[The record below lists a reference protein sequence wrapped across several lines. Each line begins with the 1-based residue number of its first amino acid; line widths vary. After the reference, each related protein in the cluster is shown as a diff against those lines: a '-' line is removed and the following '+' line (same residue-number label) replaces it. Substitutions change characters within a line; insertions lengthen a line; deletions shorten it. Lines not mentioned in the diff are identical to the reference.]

1 MKWMTQD
8 IEMYEKSKEYVDT
21 VLMLLLPVSF
31 ADDRKQA
38 AGMSEF
44 ITLLSFQLERQFK
57 GRIMMLPSH
66 SYLKSFPED
75 KLVNDVQEWE
85 KKLILEGFSHIFH
98 LTSDSFWKQNEDKL
112 KGNLIWLPSLA
123 LEQLDDKNRNSIL
136 EDQVNQLVYLF
147 MQKWQKEA
155 EV

>member
-57 GRIMMLPSH
+57 GRIIMLPSH
-66 SYLKSFPED
+66 SYLKSLPED

-85 KKLILEGFSHIFH
+85 EKLILEGFSYVFH

-136 EDQVNQLVYLF
+136 EDQVKQLVHLF
-147 MQKWQKEA
+147 MRKWQKE
-155 EV
+155 EEM